1 MAINFLNDVSFN
13 KNEIIQPVLE
23 NQANDTAAGTPVDGQ
38 LYYDT
43 TNNQVK
49 YGEGSAWVALATG
62 GGSVT
67 SVALT
72 ETGDALTIT
81 GSPITGAGT
90 INIAGAGSTSQY
102 IRGDLTLATFPTIPT
117 VNDATITLTMGDGL
131 SSSGGSF
138 TLNQSNNETFTFT
151 VGEGT
156 GITVATGSV
165 GIDYAGSD
173 NAILSAS
180 AATPVSADQLWFND
194 DGDNTIKRATI
205 ADIVALAPQGD
216 ITAITEGAG
225 ITVTNGTGPIP
236 SIAVDYAGTD
246 NVILEATDDAG
257 NAVGTSDKIMTSNN
271 STNAVEYH
279 NVSDLPFTN
288 NAGDITGVTAG
299 TYLSGGGSSGS
310 VTINHDS
317 TTRSDTTSSS
327 SLSFGGTFD
336 AVDSVSTNATGH
348 VTAIN
353 VETFT
358 MPSNPNTNETYTLP
372 VAAGAANTAIINL
385 TAGGSGSGIKSSV
398 TFSGTANEIAVTEST
413 GNNGSITIGLPDD
426 VTIAG
431 ELTVSGTGQSSFAGQ
446 VTVPATP
453 SASTD
458 AASKGYVLSQVG
470 GVGKFQGGYNAST
483 NSPALTGGSNVALD
497 QGDFYVVT
505 TDGTFFSDTV
515 EVGDFIFANNAIAA
529 SSTPSASDYTTVI
542 ADENIAG
549 AASTDG
555 ATQKGVA
562 GFNSAHFNVTANGWV
577 SSDIYGGSSTLG
589 IVPSGGSGSTFL
601 RGDGTW
607 QAANNYTLP
616 AATATVRGGVEL
628 FSDTVQSTSAN
639 SVTTTA
645 SRTYGVQVNSAAQM
659 VVNVPWS
666 DTNAGGTVTSVGI
679 AAGYIMDVSMNSG
692 SNPITGAGQFLI
704 DVDASELADMTQ
716 TITTS
721 DEAFVLDVSETGKD
735 QGKRK
740 RWAEIISDL
749 NLATGSI
756 PTVNNSTITLSAG
769 NFISG
774 GGAFTLNQASNE
786 TITFNVD
793 QGTASAKGAVIVAG
807 TDPISV
813 GYSSGTATVSIADSA
828 AAQKGAV
835 IVSGGTGIDVSY
847 SSGTAT
853 VSQTSGSTGGF
864 SGALTSATSGIARA
878 EAGGVTTF
886 TLTTATLFG
895 AATNSRQ
902 CIVEVMDGT
911 SYATVYPEVARAAT
925 TTIEVKF
932 KGSVANDAY
941 DISIVHA
948 GSN

>member
-49 YGEGSAWVALATG
+49 YGEASAWVALATG

-81 GSPITGAGT
+81 GSPITGSGT
-90 INIAGAGSTSQY
+90 FNIAGAGTTSQY

-156 GITVATGSV
+156 GITVASGSV
-165 GIDYAGSD
+165 SIDYAGSD

-225 ITVTNGTGPIP
+225 ITVSNGTGPIP

-257 NAVGTSDKIMTSNN
+257 NAVATGDKIMTSNN

-279 NVSDLPFTN
+279 SVSDLPFTN
-288 NAGDITGVTAG
+288 NAGDITGVAAG
-299 TYLSGGGSSGS
+299 SGLTGGGNSGS
-310 VTINHDS
+310 VTLNVGAGAGIQVNADTVQVDYSGTNNIIDS
-317 TTRSDTTSSS
+317 AADGTTIASADKILYEDATDTTVKEI
-327 SLSFGGTFD
+327 
-336 AVDSVSTNATGH
+336 AVSDLLALAPQGDLTG
-348 VTAIN
+348 
-353 VETFT
+353 
-358 MPSNPNTNETYTLP
+358 
-372 VAAGAANTAIINL
+372 L
-385 TAGGSGSGIKSSV
+385 TAGDYI
-398 TFSGTANEIAVTEST
+398 
-413 GNNGSITIGLPDD
+413 SITSATGP
-426 VTIAG
+426 VPTINA
-431 ELTVSGTGQSSFAGQ
+431 LGT
-446 VTVPATP
+446 
-453 SASTD
+453 
-458 AASKGYVLSQVG
+458 
-470 GVGKFQGGYNAST
+470 
-483 NSPALTGGSNVALD
+483 
-497 QGDFYVVT
+497 
-505 TDGTFFSDTV
+505 
-515 EVGDFIFANNAIAA
+515 
-529 SSTPSASDYTTVI
+529 
-542 ADENIAG
+542 
-549 AASTDG
+549 
-555 ATQKGVA
+555 
-562 GFNSAHFNVTANGWV
+562 TA
-577 SSDIYGGSSTLG
+577 
-589 IVPSGGSGSTFL
+589 
-601 RGDGTW
+601 
-607 QAANNYTLP
+607 
-616 AATATVRGGVEL
+616 
-628 FSDTVQSTSAN
+628 
-639 SVTTTA
+639 TTA
-645 SRTYGVQVNSAAQM
+645 SRLVARDASGYGYVITPNSGDSTTKIATTAFVQSA
-659 VVNVPWS
+659 VVGLLEFKDGFNANTGAISGGGNLTSGGSRVAVAVGDMYVVTVAGDFFGNASTPLTPGDSVICKEAAAAGTSVEADFIVVQS
-666 DTNAGGTVTSVGI
+666 DTDLATLSVVGLGNVNAGDGIGVAYSAGTATVTNSDKGSSQNIFKNFAATTGGTATANSNNDTLTIAAGTNVTTTRSGDTITIASSDQFQGTVTSVGI
-679 AAGYIMDVSMNSG
+679 TDGYLMDTTG
-692 SNPITGAGQFLI
+692 TNPITSSGTFTLN
-704 DVDASELADMTQ
+704 VDASELTDMTQ